1 MRNRIKT
8 DEKRRLDCGT
18 ATNVQSR
25 NQNLLWTLF
34 HVLAAF
40 LAIDW
45 KTFFKL
51 FISSFFFPF
60 YFAQSN
66 IFPSFT
72 VNFSPLYIF
81 SGLFLFVFF
90 FFYGTF
96 SSLISSDSFWNVAS
110 FIKVNCY
117 IITVLFRHKGTTT
130 NKRLIRTTPTHHS
143 VRKWKLNRS
152 TTSVLGIKEPMP
164 FSTYATRLMEW
175 SVFWHV

>member
-1 MRNRIKT
+1 MKKKKKKENCRKKGQKDRKET
-8 DEKRRLDCGT
+8 EEKRRLDCGT

-45 KTFFKL
+45 KTFFL
-51 FISSFFFPF
+51 AFYISFFPS

-72 VNFSPLYIF
+72 VNFSPFISF
-81 SGLFLFVFF
+81 FRTFFLFLFT

-96 SSLISSDSFWNVAS
+96 SSLISLDSFWNVAS
-110 FIKVNCY
+110 FIKVNRY
-117 IITVLFRHKGTTT
+117 IITVLFRHKGTAT
-130 NKRLIRTTPTHHS
+130 NKRLIRTTP
-143 VRKWKLNRS
+143 
-152 TTSVLGIKEPMP
+152 
-164 FSTYATRLMEW
+164 
-175 SVFWHV
+175 FWTKVKV